1 MSKKIVF
8 ICWVSW
14 SWKWTVVNA
23 LLKTNKFKY
32 FPSYVTRDAR
42 PWEISW
48 ERYIFISNEEFKKSL
63 ANKEFIEYN
72 LVHNQN
78 KYYWTKNDIVEWL
91 KWDQTPIKEVD
102 MIWLQKIV
110 EWWKLKNKFISIF
123 LDVSEKTMI
132 ERIHK
137 RWAPISDEE
146 LKKRLVSAKKEKKIA
161 NKICDYVLNIDWW
174 TEAENIKKVFD
185 VLKKEKIL

>member
-14 SWKWTVVNA
+14 SGKWTVINT
-23 LLKTNKFKY
+23 LLNTGKFKY
-32 FPSYVTRDAR
+32 FPSYVTRDIR
-42 PWEISW
+42 PWEIDW
-48 ERYIFISNEEFKKSL
+48 ERYIFISNDEFKKWL
-63 ANKEFIEYN
+63 EKDEFLEYN

-78 KYYWTKNDIVEWL
+78 KYYWTKTNIIDSI
-91 KWDQTPIKEVD
+91 KWDKTPLKEVD

-110 EWWKLKNKFISIF
+110 QSWRIKNKFISIF
-123 LDVSEKTMI
+123 LNVSEKTMI

-137 RWAPISDEE
+137 RGAPISKEE
-146 LKKRLVSAKKEKKIA
+146 LDKRLESAKKEKVLAKE
-161 NKICDYVLNIDWW
+161 ICDYVLNIDWG
-174 TEAENIKKVFD
+174 TEKENINKVLE

>member
-1 MSKKIVF
+1 MSKKILF

-23 LLKTNKFKY
+23 LLQTNKFKY

-63 ANKEFIEYN
+63 AKKEFLEYN

-78 KYYWTKNDIVEWL
+78 KYYGTKNDIIEWL

-146 LKKRLVSAKKEKKIA
+146 LNKRLMSAQKEKKIA
-161 NKICDYVLNIDWW
+161 NQICDYVLNIDWG

>member
-1 MSKKIVF
+1 MNKKIVF

-23 LLKTNKFKY
+23 LLQTNKFKY
-32 FPSYVTRDAR
+32 FPSYVTRDPR
-42 PWEISW
+42 PWEKNW
-48 ERYIFISNEEFKKSL
+48 ERYHFISNDEFKKSL

-78 KYYWTKNDIVEWL
+78 KYYGTKNDIIEWL

-146 LKKRLVSAKKEKKIA
+146 LKKRLISAKKEKEIA
-161 NKICDYVLNIDWW
+161 NKICDYVLNIDWG
-174 TEAENIKKVFD
+174 TEAENIKKVFN